1 VRREFQRLSAVT
13 DYFALLGEPRQ
24 PWLDEE
30 ALKAKFFALST
41 SVHPDRVHALPE
53 SEKKTAHERYTR
65 VNAAYHCLCEPKERL
80 RHLLE
85 LHVGRKPEPV
95 QEVPTE
101 LVELFF
107 EIGQAARVADQFLK
121 RKASATSPL
130 LLVGLFEEGQTISER
145 LAGLRDNLTARQNQL
160 TGELQSLNDNWRQS
174 VERLEEIQQTLSYL
188 HRWSAQLQERIVQLA
203 L

>member
-1 VRREFQRLSAVT
+1 VI
-13 DYFALLGEPRQ
+13 DYFALLDEPRQ

-30 ALKAKFFALST
+30 TLKAKFFALST

-53 SEKKTAHERYTR
+53 AERKTAHDRYTQL
-65 VNAAYHCLCEPKERL
+65 NAAYSCLREPKERL

-85 LHVGRKPEPV
+85 LQIGRKPAPV
-95 QEVPTE
+95 QEVPAE

-107 EIGQAARVADQFLK
+107 EIGPATRGADEFLK
-121 RKASATSPL
+121 RKASITSPL
-130 LLVGLFEEGQTISER
+130 LLVGVFDEGQNISGR

-160 TGELQSLNDNWRQS
+160 TNELQILNNSWQEGLD
-174 VERLEEIQQTLSYL
+174 RLEQIQQTLSYL
-188 HRWSAQLQERIVQLA
+188 QRWTAQLQERIVQLT

>member
-1 VRREFQRLSAVT
+1 VT
-13 DYFALLGEPRQ
+13 DYFALLDEPRQ

-53 SEKKTAHERYTR
+53 IERKAAHDRSTQL
-65 VNAAYHCLCEPKERL
+65 NAAYRCLCEPKERL

-85 LHVGRKPEPV
+85 LQVGHKPAAV
-95 QEVPTE
+95 QQVPAD

-107 EIGQAARVADQFLK
+107 EVGQGTRGADEFLK
-121 RKASATSPL
+121 RKASITSPL
-130 LLVGLFEEGQTISER
+130 LLVELFDEGQTISER
-145 LAGLRDNLTARQNQL
+145 LAGLRDTLTARQNQL
-160 TGELQSLNDNWRQS
+160 TNEIQTLNDHWQQRLD
-174 VERLEEIQQTLSYL
+174 RLEQIQQTLSYL
-188 HRWSAQLQERIVQLA
+188 HRWRTQLQERIVQLT